1 MLQPLFFVF
10 IISLIFL
17 LSRTTNHYILCRCF
31 RDKSRMGAEWV
42 RAPLEM

>member
-1 MLQPLFFVF
+1 MYFYTPYE
-10 IISLIFL
+10 
-17 LSRTTNHYILCRCF
+17 TNHYIRCKCF